1 MNKTNE
7 SGRSMIEMLGVLAII
22 GVLSVGG
29 IAGYS
34 KAMMQ
39 FKINKSINQVSE
51 IVANVRTLYAQQKTC
66 EGLNISTALSMGAI
80 PDDLSTIVSGSYSV
94 SNIFGGYIDVN
105 CVYMG
110 YDKPDA
116 YTKSFSIVF
125 QGMPKE
131 ACVAL
136 ATKDWGSA
144 SSTGLTAMQVYN
156 GHLSGYY
163 DYGGSAGSNC
173 EGMGNAQSSLI
184 QACTNGSTPTVPIS
198 PSLVSGACKCSGNYC
213 AIAWF
218 FN

>member
-7 SGRSMIEMLGVLAII
+7 NGRSMIEMLGVLAII

-105 CVYMG
+105 CVWAR
-110 YDKPDA
+110 YDKPDT

-125 QGMPKE
+125 QGMPKN

-144 SSTGLTAMQVYN
+144 SSTGLTAMQVYG

-163 DYGGSAGSNC
+163 DYMGSTGSNC
-173 EGMGNAQSSLI
+173 VGSEGYLV
-184 QACTNGSTPTVPIS
+184 QACTNGSTPSVPIS
-198 PSLVSGACKCSGNYC
+198 PSLLSRACECSGNNC

>member
-80 PDDLSTIVSGSYSV
+80 PDDLSTVSGRYSV

-105 CVYMG
+105 CVYAG
-110 YDKPDA
+110 YDKPDV

-125 QGMPKE
+125 EGMPKE

-144 SSTGLTAMQVYN
+144 SSTGLTAMQVYD
-156 GHLSGYY
+156 GDLSGYY
-163 DYGGSAGSNC
+163 LGSADYNC
-173 EGMGNAQSSLI
+173 EGSGDDPSSFI